1 MNAHLALDFDRTN
14 NLSTGGE
21 YGDPAIMH
29 VPALVP
35 IEPVDV
41 PVSPVATH
49 DEDDE
54 TGAIGVK
61 RQRVKAILTSVDQCA
76 NLSEWYMNFNPD
88 EPKGD
93 ETHWSCF
100 LAIVR
105 TGVGVCH
112 MCNITVIEPKSS
124 INCMFGETWS

>member
-1 MNAHLALDFDRTN
+1 MTN
-14 NLSTGGE
+14 DLSTGGE
-21 YGDPAIMH
+21 YCIPAIMH

-41 PVSPVATH
+41 PVATH

-61 RQRVKAILTSVDQCA
+61 RQRVKAILTRVDQCA
-76 NLSEWYMNFNPD
+76 NLRKWYMNCNPD
-88 EPKGD
+88 EPKDWFKGD

-100 LAIVR
+100 LAMVR

-112 MCNITVIEPKSS
+112 YRYRTQKQVS
-124 INCMFGETWS
+124 INCMFRET

>member
-1 MNAHLALDFDRTN
+1 MDAHLALDFDRTN

-21 YGDPAIMH
+21 YGDSAIMH

-49 DEDDE
+49 EDDE

-61 RQRVKAILTSVDQCA
+61 RQRVKAILTRVDQCA
-76 NLSEWYMNFNPD
+76 NLREWYMTCNPD
-88 EPKGD
+88 EPKDWFKGD
-93 ETHWSCF
+93 ERHWSCF
-100 LAIVR
+100 LAMVR

-112 MCNITVIEPKSS
+112 YRYRTQKQVS
-124 INCMFGETWS
+124 INCMFRET

>member
-1 MNAHLALDFDRTN
+1 MIGYMDMDMTN
-14 NLSTGGE
+14 DLSTGGE
-21 YGDPAIMH
+21 HGVPAIMH
-29 VPALVP
+29 VPVLVP

-49 DEDDE
+49 DE

-61 RQRVKAILTSVDQCA
+61 GQRVRVILTSVDQCA

-112 MCNITVIEPKSS
+112 HRYRTQKQVS
-124 INCMFGETWS
+124 INCMF